1 MEKEP
6 FLNSTVLLFDTKLHV
21 RKQTRSILN
30 IIGFWKIE
38 ECETIDDVRLALE
51 SRRFDLAIFA
61 VLDRDDGVS
70 GLVNDV
76 RRFRCGDDPFIP
88 IILSSWDARLGM
100 VRSIIDAGA
109 DDFLAHPFSTTDL
122 SDRIYALVSN
132 RKPFIVTEEYFGPDR
147 RTTEARGN
155 DAGSVEVPNALLA
168 RVEGKPELGPNPDF
182 IETSLSQ
189 LRRVKMRNIAR
200 RMWAIADVLYKA
212 YGDPS
217 LPDWIERELL
227 QILKSG
233 RKLHETIPPR
243 EIAQLGG
250 LCDTVIQTANRLR
263 VGSPSETDLELLE
276 RSALALRVASQLGG
290 DSADAASEISDAL
303 AGIRGK
309 HQDLIKS
316 VIG

>member
-6 FLNSTVLLFDTKLHV
+6 FANSTVLLFDTKLYV

-30 IIGFWKIE
+30 IVGFWKIE
-38 ECETIDDVRLALE
+38 ECESVDDVRLALS

-70 GLVNDV
+70 GLVSDV
-76 RRFRCGDDPFIP
+76 RRFRCGDDPFLP
-88 IILSSWDARLGM
+88 IILSSWDARLGL

-122 SDRIYALVSN
+122 ADRIYAIVSN
-132 RKPFIVTEEYFGPDR
+132 RKPFIVSEEYFGPDR
-147 RTTEARGN
+147 RTADARGN
-155 DAGSVEVPNALLA
+155 DAGSVEVPNALQA
-168 RVEGKPELGPNPDF
+168 RVEGRPELGPSSDF
-182 IETSLSQ
+182 IESSLSQ
-189 LRRVKMRNIAR
+189 LRLVKMRNIAR
-200 RMWAIADVLYKA
+200 RIWAMADVLYKA
-212 YGDPS
+212 HNDPS
-217 LPDWIERELL
+217 LPDWIERDLL

-233 RKLHETIPPR
+233 RKLHESIQPR
-243 EIAQLGG
+243 EVEQLGS
-250 LCDTVIQTANRLR
+250 LCDTVMQTANRLR
-263 VGSPSETDLELLE
+263 TETPSEKDLELLE

-290 DSADAASEISDAL
+290 DSADAANEISSAL

-309 HQDLIKS
+309 HNELIKS

>member
-1 MEKEP
+1 MENEP
-6 FLNSTVLLFDTKLHV
+6 FVNATVLLFDTKLHV

-38 ECETIDDVRLALE
+38 ECESISDVRLALK
-51 SRRFDLAIFA
+51 SRRYDLAIFA

-70 GLVNDV
+70 GLVNDL
-76 RRFRCGDDPFIP
+76 RRFRCGDDPFLP
-88 IILSSWDARLGM
+88 VILSSWDARLEL

-122 SDRIYALVSN
+122 SDRINALVAN

-147 RTTEARGN
+147 RTAEARGN
-155 DAGSVEVPNALLA
+155 DAGSVMVPNALLA
-168 RVEGKPELGPNPDF
+168 RVEGKPELGPNADF
-182 IETSLSQ
+182 IEASLSQ
-189 LRRVKMRNIAR
+189 LRRVKIRNIAR
-200 RMWAIADVLYKA
+200 RIWAIADVLYKA

-233 RKLHETIPPR
+233 RKFNEIIPPR
-243 EIAQLGG
+243 EIMQLGS

-263 VGSPSETDLELLE
+263 VEKVRETDLELLE
-276 RSALALRVASQLGG
+276 QSALALRVASQLGG
-290 DSADAASEISDAL
+290 DSTDAAAEISSAL
-303 AGIRGK
+303 AAIRDK
-309 HQDLIKS
+309 HNDLIKS